1 MNKFPLLVILGIF
14 LAAPAL
20 AQSGDDAVA
29 VETMQALKAQEETA
43 TAKQLEKLLE
53 AYDLSRWTFTRRV
66 RIEHGVIPH
75 SHPVLTLS
83 AREASDDNLLA
94 TYVHEQIHWYL
105 AGQAD
110 AMDAIRAALAERYGE
125 LPVGYPDGA
134 RDADSNYRHLVVNT
148 LEYRALEELI
158 GRERADA
165 VFGGYRHYRR
175 LYDIVQNEIEEIEAV
190 MAAHG
195 LARP

>member
-1 MNKFPLLVILGIF
+1 MNKLASVFMF
-14 LAAPAL
+14 LAFL
-20 AQSGDDAVA
+20 ASPCLAGDDAVA
-29 VETMQALKAQEETA
+29 IETMQEFKARQEAA

-53 AYDLSRWTFTRRV
+53 TYDLSRWTFTRKV

-75 SHPVLTLS
+75 SHPVLTLA
-83 AREASDDNLLA
+83 AREASDDSLLA

-105 AGQAD
+105 VEHQEITD
-110 AMDAIRAALAERYGE
+110 AVSATLAERYGE

-134 RDADSNYRHLVVNT
+134 RDAQSNYLHLIVNT

-158 GRERADA
+158 GAERADA
-165 VFGGYRHYRR
+165 VFDDYRHYRR

-190 MAAHG
+190 MSAHR